1 MELRI
6 TLFLAFTGIVLLGN
20 TLALWLAFKGFSNM
34 TTKVTEGMREFQA
47 SEETR
52 AWIRTLQAASEQ
64 AMTVTATVKKQVTD
78 FEPTLAQAQT
88 MFEFGLAK
96 VDAEFG
102 RICET
107 VSVHAEKTQNAI
119 AGPAEKIGAAASH
132 IQGMLQVG
140 RFLSAG
146 SASDAS
152 STPSE

>member
-6 TLFLAFTGIVLLGN
+6 ILFLALTGVVLIGN

-34 TTKVTEGMREFQA
+34 TTKVTESMHQFQA

-52 AWIRTLQAASEQ
+52 AWIRTLQTASEQ
-64 AMTVTATVKKQVTD
+64 AVTVTTTVKKQVAD
-78 FEPTLAQAQT
+78 FEPTLAQAHS

-102 RICET
+102 RICDV
-107 VSVHAEKTQNAI
+107 VSVHAEKTHNAI
-119 AGPAEKIGAAASH
+119 AGPAEKIGAAASNL
-132 IQGMLQVG
+132 QGMLQVG

-146 SASDAS
+146 IASDAN
-152 STPSE
+152 STPNE